1 MKWYCFRVETMRPI
15 NEIPVQIGEEDRA
28 LAREMIDRIGDK
40 WTLLIIATLGQSEQM
55 RFTELRDSI
64 EGISQKMLTKT
75 LRQLERDG
83 LISRKVY
90 PVVPPKVEYRLTPLG
105 HSLLAL
111 VTGICGWVSTHLPEI
126 EEARR
131 AFALN
136 E

>member
-1 MKWYCFRVETMRPI
+1 METKRPTAKI
-15 NEIPVQIGEEDRA
+15 ATSTDGKDRA

-40 WTLLIIATLGQSEQM
+40 WTLLIIATLGESEKM
-55 RFTELRDSI
+55 RFTELRDRI

-83 LISRKVY
+83 LLSRKVY

-111 VTGICGWVSTHLPEI
+111 VSGICSWVGTHLAEI
-126 EEARR
+126 EGARR
-131 AFALN
+131 KFN
-136 E
+136 S

>member
-1 MKWYCFRVETMRPI
+1 METMRPI
-15 NEIPVQIGEEDRA
+15 NEIPVQIGDEDRA

-64 EGISQKMLTKT
+64 EGVSQKMLTKT

-111 VTGICGWVSTHLPEI
+111 VTGICSWVSTHLPEI

-131 AFALN
+131 AFASN

>member
-1 MKWYCFRVETMRPI
+1 MKWYCFLVETMRSM
-15 NEIPVQIGEEDRA
+15 NDIPARIDGDDRA

-40 WTLLIIATLGQSEQM
+40 WTLLIIAALGDREQM

-83 LISRKVY
+83 LLSRKVY

-105 HSLLAL
+105 HSLLSL
-111 VTGICGWVSTHLPEI
+111 VTGICTWVSANLPQI
-126 EEARR
+126 EKARLT
-131 AFALN
+131 FAMH

>member
-1 MKWYCFRVETMRPI
+1 MKWYCFHVETMRPI
-15 NEIPVQIGEEDRA
+15 NEIPVQFGDEDRA

-64 EGISQKMLTKT
+64 EGVSQKMLTKT

>member
-1 MKWYCFRVETMRPI
+1 MKWYCFHVETMRPI
-15 NEIPVQIGEEDRA
+15 NEIPVQIGDEDRA

-64 EGISQKMLTKT
+64 EGVSQKMLTKT

-111 VTGICGWVSTHLPEI
+111 VTGICSWVSTHLPEI

-131 AFALN
+131 AFASN

>member
-1 MKWYCFRVETMRPI
+1 MKWYCFHVETMRPI
-15 NEIPVQIGEEDRA
+15 NEIPVQIGDEDRA

-64 EGISQKMLTKT
+64 EGVSQKMLTKT

-111 VTGICGWVSTHLPEI
+111 VTGICSWVSTHLPEI

>member
-1 MKWYCFRVETMRPI
+1 MRPI
-15 NEIPVQIGEEDRA
+15 NEIPVQIGDEDRA

-64 EGISQKMLTKT
+64 EGVSQKMLTKT

-111 VTGICGWVSTHLPEI
+111 VTGICSWVSTHLPEI

-131 AFALN
+131 AFASN